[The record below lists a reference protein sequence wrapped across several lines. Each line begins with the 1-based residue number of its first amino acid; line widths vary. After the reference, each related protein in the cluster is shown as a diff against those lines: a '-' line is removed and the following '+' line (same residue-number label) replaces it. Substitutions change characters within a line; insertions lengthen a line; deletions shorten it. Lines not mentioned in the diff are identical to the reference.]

1 MIRAAL
7 GFVAGGS
14 FTRLGATL
22 LIGAAAGAW
31 GAHWVT
37 SAAYK
42 LDRAKATERAS
53 RDLARAVEQQ
63 DRAITDYLKDQDR
76 ARIEYRTITRRV
88 DKIVE
93 RPVYLQRC
101 LDDDGLRQLQDAI
114 AGRASAEP
122 GPAPAVPAAR

>member
-7 GFVAGGS
+7 GFITGGS
-14 FTRLGATL
+14 FTRLGATVL
-22 LIGAAAGAW
+22 VGVALGGYAAY
-31 GAHWVT
+31 WVT
-37 SAAYK
+37 SAAYRLERTK
-42 LDRAKATERAS
+42 IAERAS
-53 RDLARAVEQQ
+53 RDLVRAVERQ

-93 RPVYLQRC
+93 RPVYRNVC
-101 LDDDGLRQLQDAI
+101 LDDDGLQQLRAAI
-114 AGRASAEP
+114 AGRADQP